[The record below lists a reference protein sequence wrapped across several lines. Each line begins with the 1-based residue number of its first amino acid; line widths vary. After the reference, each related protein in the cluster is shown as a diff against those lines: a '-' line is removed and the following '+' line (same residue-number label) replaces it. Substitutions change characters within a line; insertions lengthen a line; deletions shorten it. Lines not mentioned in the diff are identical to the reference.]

1 MIGDQAAALLRDVFG
16 LPELFAGLPRITRRI
31 VSWGEQGSGE
41 QGSGEQGS
49 GEQGSPSD
57 IPHSAV
63 VLSEQDLLREL
74 PPPEAPLPNSKPDF
88 TVITGGPL
96 PVGVASERFGSRRAT
111 AARVVLRDP
120 RQIDA
125 CCIESLPG
133 GWLFLIPAPT
143 GLTWLLAIGEPLATL
158 LPASQVI
165 APRIEVQEIVTGEF
179 STCPRIAQPLCGPD
193 WILCGSAALAFD
205 PICGDGTAQAVRE
218 AILAA
223 AVIRGIAAGG
233 DSAALLAYYQTRLLA
248 GVQKHLALCHPYYE
262 TGGSGAWWQ
271 AEAASLTEG
280 FRWCAAKLRN
290 APEPRYLLRGFDL
303 TERDPLT
310 IN

>member
-1 MIGDQAAALLRDVFG
+1 MEPFLTHILVRGEGVAARCIAHLLRREGFH
-16 LPELFAGLPRITRRI
+16 
-31 VSWGEQGSGE
+31 VS
-41 QGSGEQGS
+41 
-49 GEQGSPSD
+49 
-57 IPHSAV
+57 
-63 VLSEQDLLREL
+63 
-74 PPPEAPLPNSKPDF
+74 
-88 TVITGGPL
+88 T
-96 PVGVASERFGSRRAT
+96 
-111 AARVVLRDP
+111 
-120 RQIDA
+120 
-125 CCIESLPG
+125 ES
-133 GWLFLIPAPT
+133 
-143 GLTWLLAIGEPLATL
+143 
-158 LPASQVI
+158 
-165 APRIEVQEIVTGEF
+165 
-179 STCPRIAQPLCGPD
+179 IAQPLCGPD